1 MNNNKIMTQY
11 SKETAYKFL
20 RSKIKQIERVERKW
34 EKEEDSVIM
43 TKCKPTLPQDQI
55 LITGKIVRCTYLY
68 FNRRILLS
76 HEIHIENFPKKIE
89 NCILERCIWNIKQIK
104 KFKVKYN
111 SEFTFKQIRYFNLIS
126 NTLKKYLYLHH
137 YKDTIIAITLRRK
150 FHGQEGVCRLI
161 QSYL

>member
-1 MNNNKIMTQY
+1 MTQY

-68 FNRRILLS
+68 FNRRI
-76 HEIHIENFPKKIE
+76 F
-89 NCILERCIWNIKQIK
+89 
-104 KFKVKYN
+104 
-111 SEFTFKQIRYFNLIS
+111 
-126 NTLKKYLYLHH
+126 
-137 YKDTIIAITLRRK
+137 
-150 FHGQEGVCRLI
+150 
-161 QSYL
+161 